1 MRIYTLYLKN
11 NGTQK
16 RTIFFCRNIVNYKD
30 KHKRNFTGF
39 YEEIQRVV
47 EALADQEMEILQ
59 GAISAVVFQNY
70 ENGYA
75 VLRLNVGGGQN
86 VTVVGIIP
94 LPVVGEQL
102 MVTGRWSTHSNYGK
116 QFEAEFLDRMMP
128 QTATEILAYLSS
140 RVVKGIGPKTAA
152 RIVDHFGEDTL
163 VVMEREPQ
171 RLAEVSGISPE
182 RAKSIGE
189 EFRLQ
194 VGMRQLIEFF
204 AVHHL
209 PAELAVRAYKIYGDS
224 TMNLLYD
231 DPYLLMDDGLDASFG
246 AVDRFAIDLGVAG
259 DDPRRVEAGILFEL
273 SYNLSAGHSFLPE
286 QKLIAA
292 TAQLLSVDATTVE
305 HVLCQVQEA
314 GRVELDTL
322 AGIKVD
328 YLPQLHEAEKYCAYR
343 LLDFASHSFPAKGD
357 VEQLLRMVAKES
369 GLNYSRQQELAIR
382 EAASSGLLLITGG
395 PGTGKTTVLRG
406 VLRLLGNLQL
416 RYLLAAPTGRAAK
429 RLSEVTGEDASTIH
443 RLLESGVDP
452 STGKM
457 AFARDEDNP
466 LKCDVVVVDE
476 VSMVDVLLLSSLLKA
491 IPKGKRLILVG
502 DPDQLPPVGPGFPFN
517 DMLRSGCLPTVQL
530 TEIFRQAQSSLIVMN
545 AHRVNRGERPELKTV
560 TSDFFFMR
568 RGSEESVIQLVRDLC
583 TTRLPQNMGIQAAEI
598 QVLSPTR
605 KGGVG
610 TAALNK
616 MLQAALNPPAPGKKE
631 KGYGEIIFR
640 EGDRVMQIR
649 NNYDIIWKKSDGTA
663 VGTGIFNGDVGTV
676 KKIDLQQERLT
687 VLFDDRE
694 ADYDFTQLGELE
706 QAYAITV
713 HKSQGS
719 EYRAVILTAWN
730 GSPYLLNRSVLYT
743 AITRA
748 RELLIIVGREET
760 IAAMTENAKKNC
772 RYTGLKLRL
781 QGKAE

>member
-1 MRIYTLYLKN
+1 MA
-11 NGTQK
+11 
-16 RTIFFCRNIVNYKD
+16 
-30 KHKRNFTGF
+30 
-39 YEEIQRVV
+39 E
-47 EALADQEMEILQ
+47 QEMEILQ
-59 GAISAVVFQNY
+59 GTIGAVVYQNY

-86 VTVVGIIP
+86 VTVVGTIP

-102 MVTGRWSTHSNYGK
+102 MVTGRWSTHSSYGK

-128 QTATEILAYLSS
+128 QSASEILAYLSS

-152 RIVDHFGEDTL
+152 RIVSHFGEDTL

-171 RLAEVSGISPE
+171 RLAEISGISPE
-182 RAKSIGE
+182 RARLIGE

-204 AVHHL
+204 ALHHL
-209 PAELAVRAYKIYGDS
+209 SAELAVRTYKIYGDS
-224 TMNLLYD
+224 ATELLYD
-231 DPYLLMDDGLDASFG
+231 DPYLLMDEGLDASFG
-246 AVDRFAIDLGVAG
+246 AVDRFAIELGVAG

-286 QKLIAA
+286 EKLIAA
-292 TAQLLSVDATTVE
+292 TAQLLSVAPETVQQG
-305 HVLCQVQEA
+305 LAQAQEA
-314 GRVELDTL
+314 QRVIADQL

-328 YLPQLHEAEKYCAYR
+328 YLPQLLEAEQYCAAR
-343 LLDFASHSFPAKGD
+343 LTEFAANAFP
-357 VEQLLRMVAKES
+357 VEQPLEPLLQEAAQES
-369 GLNYSRQQELAIR
+369 GLHYSAQQEQAIR

-406 VLRLLGNLQL
+406 ILNLLGNLQL

-443 RLLESGVDP
+443 RLLESGIDP
-452 STGKM
+452 ATGKM
-457 AFARDEDNP
+457 VFARDEDNP

-476 VSMVDVLLLSSLLKA
+476 MSMVDVLLLSSLLKA
-491 IPKGKRLILVG
+491 IPRGKRLILVG
-502 DPDQLPPVGPGFPFN
+502 DPDQLPPVGPGFPFS
-517 DMLRSGCLPTVQL
+517 DMLRSGRLPTVCL
-530 TEIFRQAQSSLIVMN
+530 TEIFRQAQKSLIVMN
-545 AHRVNRGERPELKTV
+545 AHRVNRGEQPELKTV

-568 RGSEESVIQLVRDLC
+568 RSSEDGVTQLIRDLC
-583 TTRLPQNMGIQAAEI
+583 STRLPKNMGIQPAEI

-610 TAALNK
+610 TAALNT
-616 MLQAALNPPAPGKKE
+616 MLQAALNPPAPEKKE
-631 KGYGEIIFR
+631 KPYGEVIFR
-640 EGDRVMQIR
+640 QGDRVMQIR
-649 NNYDIIWKKSDGTA
+649 NNYDILWKKVDGTA
-663 VGTGIFNGDVGTV
+663 VGNGIFNGDVGTILQ
-676 KKIDLQQERLT
+676 IDLQQEYMT
-687 VLFDDRE
+687 VLFDDRQ

-706 QAYAITV
+706 LAYAITV

-719 EYRAVILTAWN
+719 EYRAVILAAWN

-760 IAAMTENAKKNC
+760 VAAMTENAKKNR
-772 RYTGLKLRL
+772 RYSGLKLRL
-781 QGKAE
+781 QGRVE